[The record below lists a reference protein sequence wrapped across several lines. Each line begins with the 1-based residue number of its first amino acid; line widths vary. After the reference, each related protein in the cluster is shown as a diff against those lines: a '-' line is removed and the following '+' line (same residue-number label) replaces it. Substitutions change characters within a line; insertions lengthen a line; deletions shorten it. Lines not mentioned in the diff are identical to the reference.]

1 MPGTL
6 AGMAF
11 YSGPLGWAKRVVREP
26 LTELTRTQLS
36 LRYGVDLFRHCG
48 RQLLEDRAE
57 EMAAALTFR
66 TVFSLVPLFVLGL
79 IIFRVFGGF
88 DNVSNNLQEQLY
100 RMFVYFDVP
109 EQYEQAGPGPG
120 QGQGGEP
127 AVQEPLHEGPD
138 IGMIEVGTVQ
148 EAADQKEAAAA
159 AARGEGPVEAIE
171 KERQNREEVRLSFR
185 KVLNN
190 AMASFA
196 SLDFSKV
203 GIGGLAVFLYAAI
216 ALAFSV
222 EYDFNIIFK
231 APTGRPWHLRLPIYW
246 SMITLGIAM
255 LALTFWLTGEIQDRV
270 TAYIGPVWGA
280 LNFAFAFLTS
290 WMLLFL
296 LYWLMPNA
304 AVRLKPAAIGSGVA
318 AVLWEASKVGF
329 QSYVN
334 HALPYAAF
342 YGTVGLIPL
351 FLFWVYLSWL
361 IVLFGLELTY
371 ALQMMRGRRR
381 LMRLQANFDE
391 YHPVIDPQWTLPVI
405 ATVGEGFE
413 KGNAVT
419 VEDISARLTMPLAAA
434 RKLCEHLQ
442 SRGLLHRL
450 VCDDEED
457 PGYVLAMPP
466 DRLDVSRVLKA
477 GEELTGLHNPRR
489 DAPGVAALR
498 RLRAAEHEAAGGQTL
513 ADVLRTPEA
522 TGEPAADKAGREV
535 VSTAVKTGNGRG

>member
-1 MPGTL
+1 
-6 AGMAF
+6 MAF
-11 YSGPLGWAKRVVREP
+11 YSGYLSWAARVVREP
-26 LTELTRTQLS
+26 LTELTRTQRS
-36 LRYGVDLFRHCG
+36 IRYGVDLFRHCG

-88 DNVSNNLQEQLY
+88 DAASSNLEDSLY
-100 RMFVYFDVP
+100 RLFVYFDVAEVSDDYGGRAATP
-109 EQYEQAGPGPG
+109 PVEDMTEPDTLEEAIEQKKAAQAAAEGEI
-120 QGQGGEP
+120 GG
-127 AVQEPLHEGPD
+127 
-138 IGMIEVGTVQ
+138 
-148 EAADQKEAAAA
+148 EAAAQVVA
-159 AARGEGPVEAIE
+159 EE
-171 KERQNREEVRLSFR
+171 KQNRERVRLSIR
-185 KVLNN
+185 NVLNN
-190 AMASFA
+190 AIASFYA
-196 SLDFSKV
+196 LDFSKI
-203 GIGGLAVFLYAAI
+203 GIGGLAVFLYATL

-270 TAYIGPVWGA
+270 TQVIGPVWGS
-280 LNFAFAFLTS
+280 LNFVFAFLTS
-290 WMLLFL
+290 WLLLFL

-304 AVRLKPAAIGSGVA
+304 AVRIRPALIGAAVA
-318 AVLWEASKVGF
+318 AGLWEAGKIGF

-351 FLFWVYLSWL
+351 FLFWIYLSWL

-381 LMRLQANFDE
+381 LMRVQAMYDE
-391 YHPVIDPQWTLPVI
+391 VHPVIDPQWALPVI

-413 KGNAVT
+413 RGDAVS
-419 VEDISARLTMPLAAA
+419 VEDVSERLTMPVAAA

-466 DRLDVSRVLKA
+466 DRLDLSRVLKA
-477 GEELTGLHNPRR
+477 GEELTGLHNARR

-513 ADVLRTPEA
+513 ADLLR
-522 TGEPAADKAGREV
+522 
-535 VSTAVKTGNGRG
+535 NGDGQR